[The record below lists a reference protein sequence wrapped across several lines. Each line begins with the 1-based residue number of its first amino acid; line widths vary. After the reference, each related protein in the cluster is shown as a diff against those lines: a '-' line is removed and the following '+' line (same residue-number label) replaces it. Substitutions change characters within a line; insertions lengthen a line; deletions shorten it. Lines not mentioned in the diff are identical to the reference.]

1 MYVAPE
7 SKVLMV
13 LANVAATSQ
22 GSEPVVTAAPTE
34 DDPFGGQTFIGDC
47 L

>member
-7 SKVLMV
+7 SKLVLT

-22 GSEPVVTAAPTE
+22 TPVESTE
-34 DDPFGGQTFIGDC
+34 EEEEDMIYPCI
-47 L
+47 

>member
-7 SKVLMV
+7 SKVLLA
-13 LANVAATSQ
+13 LANVAATSA
-22 GSEPVVTAAPTE
+22 GGETTVDPNDESNWSWEPP
-34 DDPFGGQTFIGDC
+34 C

>member
-7 SKVLMV
+7 SKVLLA
-13 LANVAATSQ
+13 LANVAATSTNDGPPQ
-22 GSEPVVTAAPTE
+22 TG
-34 DDPFGGQTFIGDC
+34 DDE

>member
-13 LANVAATSQ
+13 LANVAATSN
-22 GSEPVVTAAPTE
+22 GNFNPDAGEE
-34 DDPFGGQTFIGDC
+34 DVWE
-47 L
+47 

>member
-7 SKVLMV
+7 SKVLFA
-13 LANVAATSQ
+13 LANVAATS
-22 GSEPVVTAAPTE
+22 A
-34 DDPFGGQTFIGDC
+34 DDTLPEVE

>member
-7 SKVLMV
+7 SKVL
-13 LANVAATSQ
+13 LALSNVAATSN
-22 GSEPVVTAAPTE
+22 GGTPVEPV
-34 DDPFGGQTFIGDC
+34 DPNDPANWTFMPPC